1 MSETLLSVGID
12 IGTTTTQL
20 ILSELSIENMASAFT
35 IPRIS
40 ITDKKVIFKSDI
52 IFTPISEDN
61 LLDTDD
67 IKAFVEQQ
75 YKKAGITKSDI
86 QTGAVIITGE
96 AVRKEN
102 AQSVA
107 KALSGFAGDFVVA
120 TAGPDLE
127 GIIAGK
133 GAGTYSYSESRHTTA
148 VNFDIGGGTTNLA
161 VFNDGD
167 IEDTACFD
175 IGGRLIKVDINEII
189 RYISPK
195 VEEIIKEEAL
205 NIHLN
210 EKINFKELDKLLNI
224 FVQVLEN
231 SIGLGE
237 KSPYFDLLITNKPL
251 TTNLKIKCISF
262 SGGVADGIVNSG
274 GADGIVSSGAASGIE
289 NTSSAA
295 DGIAKESLQNYFA
308 YGDIGLLLGKKISDS
323 SLMTALKVVPTVETI
338 RATVVGAGSHTTDV
352 SGSTITYKANV
363 LPLKNIPIL
372 QLSKDDE
379 NANNCRN
386 LGDIIQEKIKWF
398 MVNGE
403 VQVIGLGL
411 EGVHSPPFKFIQDL
425 AKEIIGGLDLLIQQE
440 LPLVI
445 IVKEDMAKALGHSL
459 YANLPKDY
467 PFVCIDSVHVRNGDY
482 IDIGKPIAG
491 GSVLPVVVKTLV
503 FN

>member
-1 MSETLLSVGID
+1 MAETLLSVGID
-12 IGTTTTQL
+12 IGTSTTQL

-40 ITDKKVIFKSDI
+40 IIDKKVIFKSDI
-52 IFTPISEDN
+52 IFTPILENN
-61 LLDTDD
+61 LIDSDG

-75 YKKAGITKSDI
+75 YKKAGIAKSNI

-96 AVRKEN
+96 TVRKEN
-102 AQSVA
+102 AQTVA

-127 GIIAGK
+127 SIIAGK
-133 GAGTYSYSESRHTTA
+133 GAGTYSYSESQHTTA
-148 VNFDIGGGTTNLA
+148 VNLDIGGGTTNLA

-175 IGGRLIKVDINEII
+175 IGGRLIKVDTNEII

-195 VEEIIKEEAL
+195 VKEIIRREAL
-205 NIHLN
+205 DICLN
-210 EKINFKELDKLLNI
+210 EKINLKELDKLLDI

-231 SIGLGE
+231 SVGLSK
-237 KSPYFDLLITNKPL
+237 KSPYFDLLITNKSL
-251 TTNLKIKCISF
+251 NTKLQIKCISF
-262 SGGVADGIVNSG
+262 SGGVADGI
-274 GADGIVSSGAASGIE
+274 
-289 NTSSAA
+289 T
-295 DGIAKESLQNYFA
+295 KESLQNPFA
-308 YGDIGLLLGKKISDS
+308 YGDIGLLLGKKISGS
-323 SLMTALKVVPTVETI
+323 LLMTGLKVIPTVETI

-352 SGSTITYKANV
+352 SGSTITYKEAI

-379 NANNCRN
+379 DMNSRGN
-386 LGDIIQEKIKWF
+386 LGDIIQEKVKWF
-398 MVNGE
+398 MVDGGL
-403 VQVIGLGL
+403 QIIGLGV
-411 EGVHSPPFKFIQDL
+411 EGVHSPSFQFIQDL
-425 AKEIIGGLDLLIQQE
+425 AKEIIRGLDLLIQE
-440 LPLVI
+440 KLPLVI

-459 YANLPKDY
+459 YAHLPKEY

-482 IDIGKPIAG
+482 IDIGKPIAE

>member
-1 MSETLLSVGID
+1 MAETLLSVGID
-12 IGTTTTQL
+12 IGTSTTQL
-20 ILSELSIENMASAFT
+20 ILSELSIENMASVFT
-35 IPRIS
+35 IPRVS

-52 IFTPISEDN
+52 IFTPILENN
-61 LLDTDD
+61 LIDSDG

-75 YKKAGITKSDI
+75 YKKAGIAKSDI

-96 AVRKEN
+96 TVRKEN
-102 AQSVA
+102 SEMVA

-127 GIIAGK
+127 SIIAGK
-133 GAGTYSYSESRHTTA
+133 GAGTYSYSESQHTTA
-148 VNFDIGGGTTNLA
+148 VNFDIGGGTTNLV
-161 VFNDGD
+161 VFNNGN

-175 IGGRLIKVDINEII
+175 IGGRLIKVDTNEII

-195 VEEIIKEEAL
+195 VKEIIQREAL

-210 EKINFKELDKLLNI
+210 EKINLKELDKLLNI
-224 FVQVLEN
+224 FIQVLEN

-237 KSPYFDLLITNKPL
+237 KSPYFELLITNKPL
-251 TTNLKIKCISF
+251 QTKLQIKCISF
-262 SGGVADGIVNSG
+262 SGGVADGIKK
-274 GADGIVSSGAASGIE
+274 E
-289 NTSSAA
+289 N
-295 DGIAKESLQNYFA
+295 LQNPFE
-308 YGDIGLLLGKKISDS
+308 YGDIGLLLGNKISGS
-323 SLMTALKVVPTVETI
+323 LLMTVLKVIPTAETI

-352 SGSTITYKANV
+352 SGSTITYKENI

-379 NANNCRN
+379 DVNNRGN

-398 MVNGE
+398 MVDGE
-403 VQVIGLGL
+403 LQIIGLGV
-411 EGVHSPPFKFIQDL
+411 EGAHSPSFQFIQDL
-425 AKEIIGGLDLLIQQE
+425 AKEIIRGLDLLLHE
-440 LPLVI
+440 KLPLVI

-459 YANLPKDY
+459 YAQLPKDY

-482 IDIGKPIAG
+482 IDIGKPIAE
-491 GSVLPVVVKTLV
+491 GSVVPVVVKTLV